1 MHENLTVGLRYLVYP
16 IMYRNFVFDELSCRN
31 LLPKE
36 EDNLRRLLISG
47 IPILIRSIRRIC
59 RTTIVTFDDF
69 VYENEI
75 NDSHDELNDTLRR
88 SKRIKVSTKL
98 SDFDYFDD
106 DEDCSS
112 EEDCNE
118 TDCPK

>member
-1 MHENLTVGLRYLVYP
+1 MMCGL
-16 IMYRNFVFDELSCRN
+16 
-31 LLPKE
+31 
-36 EDNLRRLLISG
+36 
-47 IPILIRSIRRIC
+47 LIRSIRRIC